1 MSKGLSDS
9 DEDSGDESSTG
20 GHCESV
26 SSVSIVSY
34 SSDMARRKESLC
46 PVSLGN
52 VNVTDSG
59 VSGGKDTSEEE
70 IEENGDGRPQKKLA
84 AMWQMVCATR
94 SQTLERKGSSEI
106 GLLLFGYWGYFS
118 CFPGQRKC
126 INSKVMLT
134 IDVNDGRI
142 AGKQSLSTWIEIL
155 SVPGALPFVIDVT
168 IFLLV
173 RTSLR

>member
-1 MSKGLSDS
+1 LSKGLSDS

-46 PVSLGN
+46 PVSLAN
-52 VNVTDSG
+52 VDVT

-84 AMWQMVCATR
+84 AMWQMV
-94 SQTLERKGSSEI
+94 
-106 GLLLFGYWGYFS
+106 
-118 CFPGQRKC
+118 
-126 INSKVMLT
+126 
-134 IDVNDGRI
+134 
-142 AGKQSLSTWIEIL
+142 
-155 SVPGALPFVIDVT
+155 
-168 IFLLV
+168 
-173 RTSLR
+173 